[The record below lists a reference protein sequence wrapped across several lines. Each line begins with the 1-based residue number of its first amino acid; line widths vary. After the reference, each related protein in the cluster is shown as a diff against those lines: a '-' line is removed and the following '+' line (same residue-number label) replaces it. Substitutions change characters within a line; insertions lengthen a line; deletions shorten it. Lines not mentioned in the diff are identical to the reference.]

1 VDGLGVPRPT
11 LPESREESDHSV
23 VVLYAPPPT
32 PPPKYPGGVSPR
44 VTNVEPLP
52 NASIAVVAV
61 VDVATSFG
69 RRGGGGWNGLNE
81 PPSSPPTSPL
91 ISELMFDLDEVLRW

>member
-1 VDGLGVPRPT
+1 MDGLGVPRPA

-23 VVLYAPPPT
+23 VVVVLYAPPP
-32 PPPKYPGGVSPR
+32 PPPYPGGVSPR

-69 RRGGGGWNGLNE
+69 RRGGGGWNGLNN
-81 PPSSPPTSPL
+81 PPSSPPSPL
-91 ISELMFDLDEVLRW
+91 MSELMFDLDEVLRW